1 MSDVLSEDASGK
13 RAKVFNKLCC
23 FIQAIPGGDAD
34 LELGEHTLIA
44 DLALDSLRLV
54 ELIFELERCF
64 DTEADE
70 GLMVQARTLGDV
82 VSLFAEE
89 CKKEECQKEECEKE
103 ECQTSA

>member
-1 MSDVLSEDASGK
+1 MSDFLAEDASAK
-13 RAKVFNKLCC
+13 RAKVFSKLCC
-23 FIQAIPGGDAD
+23 LIRAIPGSDAD
-34 LELGEHTLIA
+34 PELDLGEHTLIA

-82 VSLFAEE
+82 VSLFT
-89 CKKEECQKEECEKE
+89 E